1 MAAHLSAR
9 RIFTFRI
16 SSAARLCTRFSRTAR
31 EIRRMRPQGK
41 LEPYRMHGTCPTRRT
56 TRPTKTAKSE
66 QRLLRRKPEGITEKL
81 YYLRSWA

>member
-1 MAAHLSAR
+1 
-9 RIFTFRI
+9 
-16 SSAARLCTRFSRTAR
+16 
-31 EIRRMRPQGK
+31 
-41 LEPYRMHGTCPTRRT
+41 MHGTCPTRRT